1 MSDTSNAPKPSR
13 AWFLA
18 QVPAV
23 LLCLSIVVI
32 AWFIVGSFVT
42 YAPSVSANSIQNI
55 YISRIVHYGL
65 AIAVLNGLAI
75 LSLGV
80 IDRTS
85 RNARGDRDKSMRE

>member
-1 MSDTSNAPKPSR
+1 MSDTARQRSP
-13 AWFLA
+13 AWILA

-23 LLCLSIVVI
+23 LLCVSILVV

-42 YAPSVSANSIQNI
+42 YAPTVDANTIQNI

-75 LSLGV
+75 LSLGA
-80 IDRTS
+80 IDRSSQNS
-85 RNARGDRDKSMRE
+85 RGNSEESSRG